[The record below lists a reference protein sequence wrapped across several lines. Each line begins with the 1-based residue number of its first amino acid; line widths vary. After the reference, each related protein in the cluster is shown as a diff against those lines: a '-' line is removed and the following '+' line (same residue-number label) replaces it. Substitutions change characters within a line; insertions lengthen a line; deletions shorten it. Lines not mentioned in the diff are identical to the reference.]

1 MINPWLQFIISAV
14 VIVYAGSKLT
24 KNAAVVADRIGIGT
38 AWVGALMLP
47 LATSLPEL
55 VTTLRAVTIDTPD
68 LALGNILGSCLYNLS
83 LLALIDMIEGRGPL
97 TSKVGKGH
105 IIPASLS
112 VISVCIAAIAM
123 LGITGLKIGWVSFE
137 TLLIA
142 GLYFY
147 GSLLLFKYEKKNQP
161 VLTDI
166 EELPE
171 SNRASGGVALL
182 NFGIAALFIVVAG
195 VLVTDALDLIAA
207 QTGLGHSFVGS
218 LFLAV
223 STSLPETVTTV
234 SAVRLGYLDM
244 AVANVFGANFMNLF
258 IIFIADFV
266 YRNGAL
272 LHAVSETHLFSAL
285 LVILISTVIIFG
297 LTYRSTERKARV
309 GFDTILALAGY
320 LLVLVVIFRSGGKL

>member
-195 VLVTDALDLIAA
+195 VLVTDALDLIAV

>member
-1 MINPWLQFIISAV
+1 MINPWLQFIISAA

-55 VTTLRAVTIDTPD
+55 VTTLRAVAIDTPN
-68 LALGNILGSCLYNLS
+68 LAVGNIFGSCLYNLS
-83 LLALIDMIEGRGPL
+83 LLALIDLLEGQGSL
-97 TSKVGKGH
+97 TSKIGKGH

-112 VISVCIAAIAM
+112 VTSVCLAAIGM

-147 GSLLLFKYEKKNQP
+147 GSILLFKYEKKNQP
-161 VLTDI
+161 ILDDP
-166 EELPE
+166 EEPSE
-171 SNRASGGVALL
+171 NRGMSGGGALL
-182 NFGIAALFIVVAG
+182 NFSIAALFIIAAG
-195 VLVTDALDLIAA
+195 VLLTDALDTIAV

-258 IIFIADFV
+258 IIFIADVF
-266 YRNGAL
+266 YRSGAL
-272 LHAVSETHLFSAL
+272 LNVVNETHLFSAL

-297 LTYRSTERKARV
+297 LTYRSSERKARV
-309 GFDTILALAGY
+309 GLDTMLALGGY
-320 LLVLVVIFRSGGKL
+320 LLALLVIFRSGGNL

>member
-24 KNAAVVADRIGIGT
+24 KNAAVVADCIGIGT

-68 LALGNILGSCLYNLS
+68 LAVGNILGSCLYNLS

-112 VISVCIAAIAM
+112 VISVCLAAIAM

-147 GSLLLFKYEKKNQP
+147 GSMLLFKYEKKNQP

-166 EELPE
+166 EEVPE
-171 SNRASGGVALL
+171 NNRASGGVALL

-195 VLVTDALDLIAA
+195 VLVTDALDLIAV

-272 LHAVSETHLFSAL
+272 LHAVNETHLFSAL

-297 LTYRSTERKARV
+297 LTYRSTERKTRV